1 MDKDGNIYKDTDFS
15 VYNSGEHGTIINEIP
30 KVTFYLYFAIEVK
43 PKNGCP
49 STIIS
54 KTFYLNNIVTN
65 NDQWLPEMN

>member
-1 MDKDGNIYKDTDFS
+1 MDNKGEIYSDTEFNA
-15 VYNSGEHGTIINEIP
+15 YNSGEHGTNRAEIP
-30 KVTFYLYFAIEVK
+30 DVKFYLYFAIEVK

-65 NDQWLPEMN
+65 HDEWLPEIK